1 MGLNNSTTLA
11 LWINTESKGTVA
23 LLSKYNAAGTGAGHI
38 FRLSGGRPQL
48 VLGGMDSQTY
58 PPMATGTVKVNDGN
72 WHHVTVV
79 ITVGEGIQFYVDGVA
94 AGSRSTRVVGGG
106 DGTSNL
112 NLGVCQ
118 WVPFGGYFNGMMDEV
133 EVYDRALSASE
144 VNSVYLLSLQ

>member
-1 MGLNNSTTLA
+1 MLRWTFDTADVSANAVADDSDNSGTGQIQGSYTLVPGKLNQALELNGNAYVTMSASSDSAVGLNNSTTLA

-79 ITVGEGIQFYVDGVA
+79 ITVGEGIQF
-94 AGSRSTRVVGGG
+94 
-106 DGTSNL
+106 
-112 NLGVCQ
+112 
-118 WVPFGGYFNGMMDEV
+118 
-133 EVYDRALSASE
+133 
-144 VNSVYLLSLQ
+144 